1 MFYKKCSIF
10 WEVFCVLSCL
20 LIYLRRLKNSNWK
33 QKARIQCI
41 ANTTKFSMRQ
51 FASWWKPSPPSESN
65 PSLLSESDF
74 RKSHSCYF
82 LFSLFFPGISLL
94 ECNET
99 LILPGKKGSLPN
111 QFIWSISFSFNSLAL
126 YFLFSLDLI
135 VPHKTLSFRKHT
147 YLFCLP
153 YSLEKLF
160 IIFCSYDICFS
171 FFHFFFLSFAEIS
184 ASTDWKEKFQIS
196 EF

>member
-1 MFYKKCSIF
+1 MFYKKYFIF

-20 LIYLRRLKNSNWK
+20 LIHLWRVKNSNWK
-33 QKARIQCI
+33 QKTSIQCI
-41 ANTTKFSMRQ
+41 ANTTKISVRQ
-51 FASWWKPSPPSESN
+51 LHHGN
-65 PSLLSESDF
+65 CLLSECDF

-82 LFSLFFPGISLL
+82 FFSLFFPGICLL

-99 LILPGKKGSLPN
+99 LFLPGKRGSLSN

-153 YSLEKLF
+153 CSLEKLF
-160 IIFCSYDICFS
+160 IIFCYDICLS
-171 FFHFFFLSFAEIS
+171 FFHFFFFLSFVEIS